1 MTTETK
7 QTRARI
13 IDVAAGLLAA
23 SPGGQISTREVCEAS
38 GITAPTLYHH
48 FGDKDGLLQAVV
60 TDGFERYL
68 ARKRAIGTT
77 GDVVADFR
85 RGWDMHVEF
94 GVANPALY
102 HVMYGRPGSGRTSA
116 PAAEAAHADLVAM
129 LREFD
134 DAGRLQLP
142 VDVAADV
149 VDAAAVGTTLHLIRT
164 CGTAGDPM
172 AGIVRDAVVA
182 TVSCPARTYAASPV
196 TPQLTHAAARLRAEL
211 PHGPV
216 AALRASETAL
226 MHDWLSELTDATDNP
241 AAGSEAAE

>member
-1 MTTETK
+1 MTETK

-13 IDVAAGLLAA
+13 IDVAAELLAA
-23 SPGGQISTREVCEAS
+23 STSGQISTREVCEAS
-38 GITAPTLYHH
+38 GITPPTLYHH

-68 ARKRAIGTT
+68 ASKRALGTT
-77 GDVVADFR
+77 GDLTADFR

-102 HVMYGRPGSGRTSA
+102 HVMYGRPGSGRTT
-116 PAAEAAHADLVAM
+116 PAAEAAHADLVAAM
-129 LREFD
+129 RELD
-134 DAGRLQLP
+134 DAGRLRLP
-142 VDVAADV
+142 ADVAADV

-164 CGTAGDPM
+164 NGATGDPM
-172 AGIVRDAVVA
+172 VGIVRDAVVA
-182 TVSCPARTYAASPV
+182 AVIGPARAYVASPA
-196 TPQLTHAAARLRAEL
+196 TPQLTQAAARLRAEL

-226 MHDWLSELTDATDNP
+226 MHEWLSELTNATDDR
-241 AAGSEAAE
+241 AAGGAAAE